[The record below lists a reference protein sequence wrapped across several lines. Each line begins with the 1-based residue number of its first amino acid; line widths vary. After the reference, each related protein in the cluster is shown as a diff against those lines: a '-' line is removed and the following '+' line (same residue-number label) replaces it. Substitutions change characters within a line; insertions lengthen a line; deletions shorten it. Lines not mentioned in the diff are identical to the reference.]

1 MPPSQAIPIC
11 LALEPRFF
19 SGFSAFLTLHWFWC
33 CSFLSMSGLGKE
45 FPNCLPAVA
54 KLCFASV
61 QELFFHF
68 FQKQRSFNSTLFPKG
83 QDFFFF
89 FPGSWE
95 RENFLLSPLLLLKR
109 TFPGLQTSEG
119 VLPLHQRLKISV
131 LCETC
136 FQGSDLQ
143 LCPRG
148 TNHHLNICTLT
159 APRGLCMVF
168 SPVPSLT

>member
-19 SGFSAFLTLHWFWC
+19 SGFSAFLTLHWFCC

-45 FPNCLPAVA
+45 FPNCLPVVA

-68 FQKQRSFNSTLFPKG
+68 FQKQRSFNSTLLPKG

-89 FPGSWE
+89 FLGPGKGRISF
-95 RENFLLSPLLLLKR
+95 FLPYFYLRGHFLGSR
-109 TFPGLQTSEG
+109 
-119 VLPLHQRLKISV
+119 HQRGCCPSISGLRFLFYV
-131 LCETC
+131 RHVSREV
-136 FQGSDLQ
+136 
-143 LCPRG
+143 
-148 TNHHLNICTLT
+148 ICSF
-159 APRGLCMVF
+159 APGE
-168 SPVPSLT
+168 PTTI